1 MMEGMRGTLRTWR
14 VGFVEFRVSEY
25 TSRGVVTELQI
36 WMMVMVMIWL
46 VQHSSQ
52 IYGFEAQS

>member
-1 MMEGMRGTLRTWR
+1 MERMRGTLRTWR

-25 TSRGVVTELQI
+25 TSRRVVTELQI
-36 WMMVMVMIWL
+36 WMVMVMIWL

>member
-1 MMEGMRGTLRTWR
+1 MMGGMRGTLRPWR
-14 VGFVEFRVSEY
+14 FGFLELRISE
-25 TSRGVVTELQI
+25 RQAELQI
-36 WMMVMVMIWL
+36 WMVVTIIIWL